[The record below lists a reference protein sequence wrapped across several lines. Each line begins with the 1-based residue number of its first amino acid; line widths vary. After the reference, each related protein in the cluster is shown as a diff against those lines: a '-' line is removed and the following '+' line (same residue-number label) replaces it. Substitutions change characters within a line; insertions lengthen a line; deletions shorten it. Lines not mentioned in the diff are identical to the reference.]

1 MGAWMSAECLEC
13 LIGATR
19 VEVPLGEVERL
30 LEYQAAPPPPLA
42 QPWLGGIGVADK
54 EDLFLS
60 VSLSGQSALEPRAVR
75 GLLFRAGDTRLRW
88 ALEVDRVLGLRSIE
102 EEPEAYPVEGW
113 ACPSDWL
120 RRGRDDA
127 GDVRRL
133 DVRAAERA
141 LTTVPSEDRV

>member
-1 MGAWMSAECLEC
+1 MSAECLEC

-42 QPWLGGIGVADK
+42 QPWLGGIGVVDR

-60 VSLSGQSALEPRAVR
+60 VSLSGHSAPEPRAVR
-75 GLLFRAGDTRLRW
+75 GLLFRGRGLRW

-102 EEPEAYPVEGW
+102 PEPDSFPVDGW
-113 ACPSDWL
+113 ACPADWL
-120 RRGRDDA
+120 RRGRDGTD
-127 GDVRRL
+127 DVRWL
-133 DVRAAERA
+133 DVKAAERA
-141 LTTVPSEDRV
+141 LGTAPSENLA

>member
-1 MGAWMSAECLEC
+1 MTMPAECLEC

-42 QPWLGGIGVADK
+42 QPWLGGIGVVDK

-60 VSLSGQSALEPRAVR
+60 VSLSGERAPEPRAVR
-75 GLLFRAGDTRLRW
+75 GLLFRGGEARLRW

-102 EEPEAYPVEGW
+102 EGEDAFPVDGW
-113 ACPSDWL
+113 PCPPDWL
-120 RRGRDDA
+120 RRGRDAA
-127 GDVRRL
+127 GEVRRL

-141 LTTVPSEDRV
+141 LGGTAGGDPS